1 MPHDI
6 RVIPAKEFLR
16 ADVDGRLDLA
26 TSRQILIEVAS
37 ATAATPDRHILI
49 DCRDITGPPL
59 STVDLFELVQTLRSL
74 GLGLLNKLA
83 ILRTPRHTFDR
94 GRFFE
99 MLATDRGFNVG
110 VFEDFESAFT
120 WLYGSGTAV

>member
-1 MPHDI
+1 
-6 RVIPAKEFLR
+6 
-16 ADVDGRLDLA
+16 GQLDLA
-26 TSRQILIEVAS
+26 TSRQILIELAS
-37 ATAATPDRHILI
+37 ATAGNPYQHILI
-49 DCRDITGPPL
+49 DGRDITGPPL

-83 ILRTPRHTFDR
+83 ILRKLRDSFDR

-110 VFEDFESAFT
+110 VFDDFESAFT
-120 WLYGSGTAV
+120 WLYGGGKGV